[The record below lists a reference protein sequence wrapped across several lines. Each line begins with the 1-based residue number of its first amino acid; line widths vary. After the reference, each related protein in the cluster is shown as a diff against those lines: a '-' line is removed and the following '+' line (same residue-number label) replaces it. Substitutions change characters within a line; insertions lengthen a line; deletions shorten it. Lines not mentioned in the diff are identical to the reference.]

1 MSCSRLRDRGLLNE
15 GDLSAES
22 SAARG
27 LRPAKDVNLI
37 RTNLGPRRAPLAQGQ
52 ESRFRMTRQ
61 QLARTL
67 RVGHVPACLLA
78 SFGLVLVGCDSSDPL
93 SDATSTREGKQV
105 LTSANVSPRSVL
117 ENCVRTYQQLTSY
130 EDRAFVQLSYRLDG
144 EPLVDRAPLA
154 VAWDKQGRL
163 GMRVYSVS
171 AGPTDQRWRLRL
183 TARAGEALENAHSD
197 AKSEVPQRQSEQL
210 ANSLERQVISRAVP
224 AQVSFE
230 WLLSD
235 PLVAEQLAAGLA
247 GFPPQL
253 DLLLSPEPLSGLA
266 DASAPLSFSAAE
278 LIEQQLCHVVNVNRN
293 GAEYR
298 LWIEQ
303 ATGLL
308 RRVQIPN
315 QNLASAI
322 QHDRRVSEL
331 QLTIELQQ
339 VQINRRVAW
348 KRFEV
353 QVQPGEQ
360 LVTHF
365 IPPPPVI
372 ETAGLGVKIPAFF
385 LNDPAGELAYS
396 SVARS
401 KRKATVLVWLA
412 DHPACRLA
420 AEQLSV
426 VEKKLTAAGVKES
439 VEFVAVWAEP
449 TAPSGLSF
457 TTLVDSWKLP
467 GKLTVDRDALGR
479 DLFKVDEA
487 PTLIVLDAN
496 NRVQLRESGANPI
509 LEQVLPQLLLQVA
522 QGEDLA
528 QQLIERNRGAATR
541 HAAEL
546 ALAAAVDASAADMPE
561 SYGPGVVRLTELART
576 TQRRGNVAATVDA
589 SQSLWL
595 LADTGQLE
603 SFAPLFETAT
613 ESLQTPWKSESGA
626 LVLTASPNA
635 DYFALLSQSG
645 SRLQVLDRRSLQNTE
660 LQLNPE
666 GSVVDMQWLTV
677 GGSKWPRLA
686 VIDNRSQTI
695 LFDPS
700 NHEQLSGRCPS
711 PAVAILGHDSLPNSI
726 GGLVVLANRSLE
738 PLQLDDESTLRRS
751 LGQSASHASTA
762 ALPKTLSFTPAAGP
776 WNAWEDVSSRWVLA
790 RGWLASDEPALFML
804 DNTLA
809 PQWHYRLPSAKT
821 KPPAVLSSVAKDP
834 GTGQAVWAISELDRT
849 VHLVRSDGG
858 SDHFRVRKPL
868 VGLALTPSGARLVLT
883 LIHADETVRYD
894 VRW

>member
-1 MSCSRLRDRGLLNE
+1 
-15 GDLSAES
+15 
-22 SAARG
+22 
-27 LRPAKDVNLI
+27 
-37 RTNLGPRRAPLAQGQ
+37 
-52 ESRFRMTRQ
+52 MTRQ
-61 QLARTL
+61 QLARLL
-67 RVGHVPACLLA
+67 RVGPIPACLLA
-78 SFGLVLVGCDSSDPL
+78 GCGLALVGCDSSNPL

-105 LTSANVSPRSVL
+105 LTSANVSPRRVL

-130 EDRAFVQLSYRLDG
+130 EDRGFVQLSYRLDG
-144 EPLVDRAPLA
+144 EPQVDRAPLA
-154 VAWDKQGRL
+154 IAWDKQGRL

-171 AGPTDQRWRLRL
+171 AGPSDQRWQLRL
-183 TARAGEALENAHSD
+183 AAREGAALESAQSD
-197 AKSEVPQRQSEQL
+197 AQFPDTQSQSGQAHTAQL

-224 AQVSFE
+224 EQVSFE

-266 DASAPLSFSAAE
+266 DASAPLSFSEAE
-278 LIEQQLCHVVNVNRN
+278 LIEQQLCHVINVNRH

-315 QNLASAI
+315 QNLASEI

-339 VQINRRVAW
+339 VQVNRGIDW
-348 KRFEV
+348 ERFEV
-353 QVQPGEQ
+353 HAHPGDQ

-365 IPPPPVI
+365 VPPPPVI

-385 LNDPAGELAYS
+385 LNDPAGKLAYS
-396 SVARS
+396 SVGRS

-457 TTLVDSWKLP
+457 ATLVDSWKLP

-479 DLFKVDEA
+479 DFFNVNEA
-487 PTLIVLDAN
+487 PTVIVLDAN

-509 LEQVLPQLLLQVA
+509 LDQVLPQLLLQVA

-528 QQLIERNRGAATR
+528 QQLVERNRGAATR
-541 HAAEL
+541 HAAEI
-546 ALAAAVDASAADMPE
+546 ALSAAVDARADDMPE
-561 SYGPGVVRLTELART
+561 SYAPGVVRLTELART
-576 TQRRGNVAATVDA
+576 TQRRGNMAATVDA

-595 LADTGQLE
+595 LSDAGQLE
-603 SFAPLFETAT
+603 SFAPLLDTAT
-613 ESLQTPWKSESGA
+613 ESLQTPWNSESGA
-626 LVLTASPNA
+626 LMLTASPNA

-645 SRLQVLDRRSLQNTE
+645 RRLQVLNRRSLQNTE
-660 LQLNPE
+660 LQLHPE
-666 GSVVDMQWLTV
+666 GTVVDMQWLTI
-677 GGSKWPRLA
+677 GGSKAPRLA

-711 PAVAILGHDSLPNSI
+711 PPVAILGQDRLPSSI
-726 GGLVVLANRSLE
+726 GGLVVLANRNLE
-738 PLQLDDESTLRRS
+738 PLELDDESTLRRT
-751 LGQSASHASTA
+751 LGQPASHARTA

-776 WNAWEDVSSRWVLA
+776 WNVWEDASTRWVLA
-790 RGWLASDEPALFML
+790 RGWLASDEPALFLL

-809 PQWHYRLPSAKT
+809 PQWHYRLPSATT
-821 KPPAVLSSVAKDP
+821 KPRAALSSVAKDP
-834 GTGQAVWAISELDRT
+834 GTGQAVWAISELNRT
-849 VHLVRSDGG
+849 VHLVRADGA
-858 SDHFRVRKPL
+858 SDHFRVRKPM

-894 VRW
+894 LRW

>member
-1 MSCSRLRDRGLLNE
+1 MN
-15 GDLSAES
+15 
-22 SAARG
+22 
-27 LRPAKDVNLI
+27 
-37 RTNLGPRRAPLAQGQ
+37 
-52 ESRFRMTRQ
+52 RQ
-61 QLARTL
+61 QLARLL

-78 SFGLVLVGCDSSDPL
+78 GLGFALVGCDSSDPL
-93 SDATSTREGKQV
+93 SDTNSTREGKQV
-105 LTSANVSPRSVL
+105 LNRANISPRSVL

-130 EDRAFVQLSYRLDG
+130 EDRGFVQLSYRLDG

-154 VAWDKQGRL
+154 IAWDKQGGL

-171 AGPTDQRWRLRL
+171 AGPSDQRWRLRL
-183 TARAGEALENAHSD
+183 AARAGAALENAPSV
-197 AKSEVPQRQSEQL
+197 AQSPNAQSQSGQTHTAQL
-210 ANSLERQVISRAVP
+210 PNSLERQVISRAVP
-224 AQVSFE
+224 EQVSFE

-266 DASAPLSFSAAE
+266 DASAPLSFSEAE

-331 QLTIELQQ
+331 QLTIELPQ
-339 VQINRRVAW
+339 VQVNRRVDW
-348 KRFEV
+348 ERFEV

-365 IPPPPVI
+365 VLPPPVI
-372 ETAGLGVKIPAFF
+372 ETAGLGDKIPAFF

-396 SVARS
+396 SVGNS

-412 DHPACRLA
+412 DHPACRLG

-426 VEKKLTAAGVKES
+426 VEKKLTAVGVQES

-449 TAPSGLSF
+449 TAPSGMSF
-457 TTLVDSWKLP
+457 ATLVDSWKLP

-479 DLFKVDEA
+479 DFFNVNEA
-487 PTLIVLDAN
+487 PTVIVLDAN

-509 LEQVLPQLLLQVA
+509 LDQVLPQLLLQVA

-528 QQLIERNRGAATR
+528 QQLVERNRGAATR

-546 ALAAAVDASAADMPE
+546 ALAAAVDATSVDMPE

-576 TQRRGNVAATVDA
+576 TQRRGNVAATIDA

-595 LADTGQLE
+595 LSDAGQLE
-603 SFAPLFETAT
+603 SFAPLLDTAT

-626 LVLTASPNA
+626 SMLTASPNA

-645 SRLQVLDRRSLQNTE
+645 RRLQVLNRRSLQNSE

-666 GSVVDMQWLTV
+666 GTVVDMQWLTL
-677 GGSKWPRLA
+677 GGSKSPRLA

-711 PAVAILGHDSLPNSI
+711 PPVAILGHDSLPSSI
-726 GGLVVLANRSLE
+726 GGVVVLANRSLE
-738 PLQLDDESTLRRS
+738 PLELDDESTLRRS
-751 LGQSASHASTA
+751 LGQPASHARTNNE
-762 ALPKTLSFTPAAGP
+762 LPKTLSFTPATGP
-776 WNAWEDVSSRWVLA
+776 WSVWEDASSRWVLA
-790 RGWLASDEPALFML
+790 RGWLAADEPALFML

-809 PQWHYRLPSAKT
+809 PQWHYRLPSATT
-821 KPPAVLSSVAKDP
+821 KPRAALSSVAKDP

-849 VHLVRSDGG
+849 VHLVRADGG
-858 SDHFRVRKPL
+858 SDHFRVQKPL

-883 LIHADETVRYD
+883 LIHVDETVRYD